1 MSSLEKTLFLLSY
14 FLSAQSCD
22 KSEAATTCY
31 SHVLKYFEAINY
43 YYYYYLSIAIVNV
56 EETKYFTFSKKWEA
70 ISHGK
75 AFIHN

>member
-1 MSSLEKTLFLLSY
+1 MQHLCSLKITLMSVS
-14 FLSAQSCD
+14 
-22 KSEAATTCY
+22 
-31 SHVLKYFEAINY
+31 
-43 YYYYYLSIAIVNV
+43 LSIDSAIVNV